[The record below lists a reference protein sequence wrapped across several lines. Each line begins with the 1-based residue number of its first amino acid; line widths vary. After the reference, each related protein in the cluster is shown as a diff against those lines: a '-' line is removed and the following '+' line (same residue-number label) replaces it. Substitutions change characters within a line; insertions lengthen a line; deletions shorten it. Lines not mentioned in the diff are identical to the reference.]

1 MNTPLFETRT
11 LLVPAAPVTAGPRP
25 YVIALPAGLK
35 LLNANQRMHH
45 KPKAKLTAAIRDAAM
60 EAVADSPALMEA
72 LAAAKPGPLFQRA
85 HILGILH
92 PATARRADPANWYPS
107 FKAAVDGIVDAGLL
121 DDDDHTRVVGPDMR
135 LGTKVKGG
143 QLVLVVRGLAAA
155 EDPLGGVALADCQW
169 PDREQVVAR

>member
-1 MNTPLFETRT
+1 MS
-11 LLVPAAPVTAGPRP
+11 LLNCEAPAATTAAGPP
-25 YVIALPAGLK
+25 AYTITLPAGLK
-35 LLNANQRMHH
+35 LLNSNQRLHH
-45 KPKAKLTAAIRDAAM
+45 RPKGERTAELRAAAM
-60 EAVADSPALMEA
+60 EAVSDNPTLMAA

-92 PATARRADPANWYPS
+92 PATNGRCDPANWYPS

-143 QLVLVVRGLAAA
+143 QLVLVVRGLGPG
-155 EDPLGGVALADCQW
+155 EDLLDTVGLAGCQW
-169 PDREQVVAR
+169 PDHEQVTR